1 MIHLPRLTF
10 ALTLATALAAPAVH
24 ADSLLWKA
32 TNPSKPTVVP
42 PYTNQV
48 SPFPQR
54 MLEKPPE
61 DQADS
66 AAVTEALAEQKRMR
80 DEAYSHTEGLIKSG
94 RGFEPMLSGLRV
106 GGMLDGLLGKRVLVN
121 NQWIGLG
128 SGLDVRRVRTQEMTE
143 AINSLKEYDLEAATR
158 MGGEVSSALSA
169 SSSVRLTVKKIEPDL
184 LTLTSPAGQTYT
196 LPISINN
203 R

>member
-1 MIHLPRLTF
+1 MIRRPYLAV
-10 ALTLATALAAPAVH
+10 ALTLVTLLAAPSVH

-32 TNPSKPTVVP
+32 ANPHTPTVVP

-54 MLEKPPE
+54 ALEKAADE
-61 DQADS
+61 QVDS
-66 AAVTEALAEQKRMR
+66 AAVMEALAEQKRIR
-80 DEAYSHTEGLIKSG
+80 DEAYSHTENLIKSG

-121 NQWIGLG
+121 NQWIGIG
-128 SGLDVRRVRTQEMTE
+128 SGLDVRRVRTREMTE
-143 AINSLKEYDLEAATR
+143 AINSLKEYDIEAATR
-158 MGGEVSSALSA
+158 MGGEVSNALTANSA
-169 SSSVRLTVKKIEPDL
+169 VRLTVKKIEPSL
-184 LTLTSPAGQTYT
+184 LTLTSPSGQTYT
-196 LPISINN
+196 LPISIDN